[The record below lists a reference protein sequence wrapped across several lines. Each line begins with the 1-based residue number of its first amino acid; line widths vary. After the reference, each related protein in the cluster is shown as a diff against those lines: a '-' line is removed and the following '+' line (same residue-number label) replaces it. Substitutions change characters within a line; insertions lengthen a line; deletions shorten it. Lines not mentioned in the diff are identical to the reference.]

1 VGASHADDYWRN
13 QWYNRMA
20 QNHCCK
26 RDAFNTDL
34 NAIQLPG
41 ENFESG
47 AIPFVRTGIIIG
59 AS

>member
-1 VGASHADDYWRN
+1 
-13 QWYNRMA
+13 MA